1 MYFFSSLF
9 LNIDSL
15 DIAGHESYWGSPF
28 FYEMA
33 KEKDRHVAG
42 ILDALA
48 ATKTSSGN
56 AITVNCV

>member
-1 MYFFSSLF
+1 
-9 LNIDSL
+9 
-15 DIAGHESYWGSPF
+15 
-28 FYEMA
+28 MA

-56 AITVNCV
+56 ANCQLCII